1 MKKNLHVISFD
12 NPYPANYG
20 GAIDVYYKLKAL
32 KKSGCYIILHI
43 YLYKNKKEAVVN
55 LSEIADEIYFYP
67 RKTGLKSNLGLKPYI
82 VYSRRDESLLEN
94 LLKDEHPILFEGL
107 HCCFLLDHPS
117 LKNRSKWVR
126 NHNIEH
132 HYYHFLAQTSS
143 SIWKKLY
150 YYTEAFRLKKYEHK
164 LGNASILYAISE
176 KDKLYFQEKFPTIK
190 TILLPC
196 FNNGEHTEVVI
207 TEKEGDYLLYHGNLG
222 VEENLKAI
230 YFLLKEVIP
239 LTNPIAKWVIA
250 GKNPPPELYSK
261 VNLFNQVEIVS
272 NPTDEELNQLIQ
284 KAQANILITFQPTGV
299 KLKLLNALYKGG
311 FCIVNSMILEGTD
324 LADHCII
331 ANSPIEISDSIKS
344 ITNLKFT
351 QEEKKQRLK
360 KLELTYS
367 NITNAKRILE
377 NWPTSKNS

>member
-1 MKKNLHVISFD
+1 MKKKMHVISFD

-32 KKSGCYIILHI
+32 KENKCYIILHLF
-43 YLYKNKKEAVVN
+43 LYKNKTESREDLV
-55 LSEIADEIYFYP
+55 EIADEIYFYP
-67 RKTGLKSNLGLKPYI
+67 RKTGLKSNFGIKPYI

-94 LLKDEHPILFEGL
+94 LLKDDHPILFEGL

-117 LKNRSKWVR
+117 LKKRSKWVR

-132 HYYHFLAQTSS
+132 DYYHYLAQTSN

-150 YYTEAFRLKKYEHK
+150 YYTEAFRLKIYEHK
-164 LGNASILYAISE
+164 LTNASILYAISV
-176 KDKLYFQEKFPTIK
+176 KDKQYFQKKFPTNK

-196 FNNGEHTEVVI
+196 FNNGENTELLV
-207 TEKEGDYLLYHGNLG
+207 TEKAEDYLLYHGNLS

-230 YFLLKEVIP
+230 YFLLDEVIP
-239 LTNPIAKWVIA
+239 LTNPRKKWVIA

-261 VNLFNQVEIVS
+261 VNLYKQVEIIS
-272 NPTDEELNQLIQ
+272 NPTDQELNQLIQ
-284 KAQANILITFQPTGV
+284 KAKANILITFQPTGV

-311 FCIVNSMILEGTD
+311 FCIVNNMILEGTD
-324 LADHCII
+324 LANHCII
-331 ANSPIEISDSIKS
+331 ANSPKEISDSIKS

-351 QEEKKQRLK
+351 QEEKILRLK
-360 KLELTYS
+360 RLELNYS
-367 NITNAKRILE
+367 NNTNAMKILE
-377 NWPTSKNS
+377 NWPNRKE

>member
-1 MKKNLHVISFD
+1 MKKKMHVISFD

-32 KKSGCYIILHI
+32 KENKCYIILHLF
-43 YLYKNKKEAVVN
+43 LYKNKTESREDLV
-55 LSEIADEIYFYP
+55 EIADEIYFYP
-67 RKTGLKSNLGLKPYI
+67 RKTGLKSNFGIKPYI

-94 LLKDEHPILFEGL
+94 LLKDDHPILFEGL

-117 LKNRSKWVR
+117 LKKRSKWVR

-132 HYYHFLAQTSS
+132 DYYHYLAQTSN

-150 YYTEAFRLKKYEHK
+150 YYTEAFRLKIYEHK
-164 LGNASILYAISE
+164 LTNASILYAISV
-176 KDKLYFQEKFPTIK
+176 KDKQYFQKKFPTNK

-196 FNNGEHTEVVI
+196 FNNGENTELLV
-207 TEKEGDYLLYHGNLG
+207 TEKAEDYLLYHGNLS

-230 YFLLKEVIP
+230 YFLLDEVIP
-239 LTNPIAKWVIA
+239 LTSPRK
-250 GKNPPPELYSK
+250 
-261 VNLFNQVEIVS
+261 
-272 NPTDEELNQLIQ
+272 NQLIQ
-284 KAQANILITFQPTGV
+284 KAKANILITFQPTGV

-324 LADHCII
+324 LANHCII
-331 ANSPIEISDSIKS
+331 ANSPKEISDSIKS

-351 QEEKKQRLK
+351 QEEKILRLK
-360 KLELTYS
+360 RLELTYS
-367 NITNAKRILE
+367 NNTNAMKILE
-377 NWPTSKNS
+377 NWPNTKK